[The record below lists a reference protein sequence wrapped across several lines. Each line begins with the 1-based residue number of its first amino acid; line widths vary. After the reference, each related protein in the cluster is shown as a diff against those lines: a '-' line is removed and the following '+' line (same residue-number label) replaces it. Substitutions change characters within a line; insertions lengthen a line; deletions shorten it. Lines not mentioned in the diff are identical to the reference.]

1 MAVET
6 SQKTAVSALFLR
18 PRRLF
23 PPGAR
28 PNHGLSLPT
37 TQGRDS
43 IEAGAFPVWL
53 VFHIPTV
60 VSWRIKL
67 SDTGMVTAT
76 FSGRQQDNLR
86 GIFFMLLGFFV
97 FSMADSIAKYL
108 TADYHPTQIVW
119 TRQLGITLGVVVLI
133 GMKGPQILRSAAS
146 GLQIGRGL
154 CAIVSALSFVVA
166 LRHVPL
172 AMAVAVSFVAP
183 FMVTMLGALL
193 LREQVGIRRWT
204 AIAIGFL
211 GTLVVIRPGF
221 DTPHPAI
228 LFVILA
234 AFAFA
239 LRQILSRYLGNRDR
253 TETTMAYTALP
264 RSPCSPCL
272 CHSLGGTTILEPCR
286 LWPPWR
292 LAGFGEYMV
301 IRALEIALAVVVA
314 PMQYAMIIFS
324 SIWASAVWAHPR
336 HLDLGR
342 VRNHHRVWP
351 VHDEAR
357 GAPIQRA
364 AYPAHQVSRHV
375 FADGSASIIA
385 RAIPSISSLW
395 LHSDGHVAG
404 VQAQCPR

>member
-1 MAVET
+1 
-6 SQKTAVSALFLR
+6 
-18 PRRLF
+18 
-23 PPGAR
+23 
-28 PNHGLSLPT
+28 
-37 TQGRDS
+37 
-43 IEAGAFPVWL
+43 
-53 VFHIPTV
+53 
-60 VSWRIKL
+60 
-67 SDTGMVTAT
+67 MVTAT

-108 TADYHPTQIVW
+108 TAYYHPTQIVW

-133 GMKGPQILRSAAS
+133 GMKGPQILRSAAP

-221 DTPHPAI
+221 DTPH
-228 LFVILA
+228 
-234 AFAFA
+234 

-253 TETTMAYTALP
+253 TETTMAYTAL
-264 RSPCSPCL
+264 
-272 CHSLGGTTILEPCR
+272 TTIALLALPLPFFWAEPQSWSHVGAMAAMA
-286 LWPPWR
+286 L

-324 SIWASAVWAHPR
+324 SIWGFLLFGHIPDIWTWVGSAIIIASGLYMMR
-336 HLDLGR
+336 R
-342 VRNHHRVWP
+342 
-351 VHDEAR
+351 EAR
-357 GAPIQRA
+357 RSKG
-364 AYPAHQVSRHV
+364 
-375 FADGSASIIA
+375 
-385 RAIPSISSLW
+385 
-395 LHSDGHVAG
+395 
-404 VQAQCPR
+404 

>member
-1 MAVET
+1 
-6 SQKTAVSALFLR
+6 
-18 PRRLF
+18 
-23 PPGAR
+23 
-28 PNHGLSLPT
+28 
-37 TQGRDS
+37 
-43 IEAGAFPVWL
+43 
-53 VFHIPTV
+53 
-60 VSWRIKL
+60 
-67 SDTGMVTAT
+67 MVTAT
-76 FSGRQQDNLR
+76 FSGHQQDNLR

-108 TADYHPTQIVW
+108 TAYYHPTQIVW

-133 GMKGPQILRSAAS
+133 GMKGPQILRSAAPW
-146 GLQIGRGL
+146 LQIGRGM

-193 LREQVGIRRWT
+193 LREQVGIRRWA

-253 TETTMAYTALP
+253 TETTMAYTAL
-264 RSPCSPCL
+264 
-272 CHSLGGTTILEPCR
+272 TTIALLALPLPFFWAEPQSWSHVGAMAAMA
-286 LWPPWR
+286 L

-324 SIWASAVWAHPR
+324 SIWGFLLFGHIPDIWTWVGSAIIIASGLYMMR
-336 HLDLGR
+336 R
-342 VRNHHRVWP
+342 
-351 VHDEAR
+351 EAR
-357 GAPIQRA
+357 RSKG
-364 AYPAHQVSRHV
+364 
-375 FADGSASIIA
+375 
-385 RAIPSISSLW
+385 
-395 LHSDGHVAG
+395 
-404 VQAQCPR
+404 